1 MRHLTADELVTLGE
15 RFDVDVDADR
25 AADLTGTVNAMLDD
39 LDALDDL
46 APVADAPSPTGADPG
61 ARTWSDPVD
70 DPHGAVAAD
79 CSVPPSAA
87 GHLDGVAVGIKDV
100 VAVAGVPMRCGS
112 ATMRGFVPATDATVV
127 DRLRAAG
134 AAITAKTA
142 CDEFA
147 GSARGTTGHGAP
159 ITNPHDDERTAGG
172 SSGGSAAAV
181 ASGRVDAALG
191 TDTGGSVRIPASF
204 CGVVGYKPTYG
215 LVPLTGVVENTYT
228 QDHVGTFTEGLDDAA
243 ALVAAM
249 AGADESDPASLA
261 AAGRSGYRVGGYRD
275 AVADPPAPADL
286 RIGVLAEGTGEGV
299 ADRVEERT
307 DTAVDAL
314 ADAGAD
320 VHTVSV
326 PSFHDGRPIKNA
338 LSFVELATHWR
349 DGAAPYRRGGVDE
362 TLQTGFARARAAAS
376 GELSDF
382 YTSKLLAGAQVVDAH
397 DGRPYVRAQA
407 ARERLRGAFED
418 ALDGVDALLLPTMP
432 DVAPRIDSVGDWSYD
447 YARNTRAANVTR
459 LPAVTVPNGRVAGL
473 PVGLQLMGP
482 AFDDARLL
490 SVAAAVESTIRDG
503 PS

>member
-61 ARTWSDPVD
+61 ARTWRDPVD

-79 CSVPPSAA
+79 CSVPPSAS

-112 ATMRGFVPATDATVV
+112 ATMRGVVPATDATVV

-249 AGADESDPASLA
+249 AGAAESDPARLA
-261 AAGRSGYRVGGYRD
+261 AARGSG
-275 AVADPPAPADL
+275 
-286 RIGVLAEGTGEGV
+286 
-299 ADRVEERT
+299 
-307 DTAVDAL
+307 
-314 ADAGAD
+314 
-320 VHTVSV
+320 
-326 PSFHDGRPIKNA
+326 
-338 LSFVELATHWR
+338 
-349 DGAAPYRRGGVDE
+349 
-362 TLQTGFARARAAAS
+362 
-376 GELSDF
+376 
-382 YTSKLLAGAQVVDAH
+382 
-397 DGRPYVRAQA
+397 
-407 ARERLRGAFED
+407 
-418 ALDGVDALLLPTMP
+418 
-432 DVAPRIDSVGDWSYD
+432 
-447 YARNTRAANVTR
+447 
-459 LPAVTVPNGRVAGL
+459 
-473 PVGLQLMGP
+473 
-482 AFDDARLL
+482 
-490 SVAAAVESTIRDG
+490 
-503 PS
+503 